1 MKTLGCLLKY
11 RSMRVFYDQCTSRY
25 RTTIP
30 PSVFLHQNITIPQIG
45 KPFSISRFRGYFDV
59 GKHGIHR
66 LNDCSEIRF
75 QCILLYVSFYFNY
88 GFPLEYNSWSQT
100 YFKFWLRIR
109 HLFFAISRKHSEL
122 DKGDLY
128 QISLAAADYFCNIFS
143 LLNFYQLFKFSFLSA
158 KNLYELLKCLK
169 IATGISIWDFKVQD
183 ISYKCCLF

>member
-1 MKTLGCLLKY
+1 MLRLRKHEYFIKLMSLKLFFSFQKVAEEAKYKNHMKTLGCLLKY

-88 GFPLEYNSWSQT
+88 GFPLEYNS
-100 YFKFWLRIR
+100 
-109 HLFFAISRKHSEL
+109 
-122 DKGDLY
+122 
-128 QISLAAADYFCNIFS
+128 
-143 LLNFYQLFKFSFLSA
+143 
-158 KNLYELLKCLK
+158 
-169 IATGISIWDFKVQD
+169 
-183 ISYKCCLF
+183 